1 MVETKIGRLAVCL
14 RDDPGPEV
22 LVGFRPESLQIVD
35 ASHCAGHNAFDGVLR
50 SSTFLGDQFVYE
62 AFIKNLLV
70 TGKSR
75 LIPARDDRRLR
86 LYVDPAEIMVF
97 PHSES
102 KDRILAPE
110 RRG

>member
-1 MVETKIGRLAVCL
+1 M
-14 RDDPGPEV
+14 
-22 LVGFRPESLQIVD
+22 
-35 ASHCAGHNAFDGVLR
+35 GVLR

-75 LIPARDDRRLR
+75 LIPEREDRRLQ

-97 PHSES
+97 PYSER
-102 KDRILAPE
+102 KNRITALDYGAATKPSVNE
-110 RRG
+110 SECFRPWRQLSTVDTRHP